1 MLLDW
6 KILTSVNL
14 FSLLI
19 LLTALVLFQVLYV
32 FASLKLKNSFFTPLI
47 AYWVILFSVV
57 KHFFTHLA
65 PLGLII

>member
-47 AYWVILFSVV
+47 AY
-57 KHFFTHLA
+57 
-65 PLGLII
+65 